1 MVKKFIG
8 GALGLVALAFVVI
21 AVSVVRFDI
30 SRAELAK
37 TYANA
42 SSQFLTLPDGAI
54 AHVRDQGVK
63 NGPALVLIHGSNAS
77 LHTWEPWVRLLGD
90 RFRIVTMDMPGHG
103 LTGGVPNKDYS
114 REGMVAFTHEVTQ
127 ALGLTH
133 YAIGGNSMGGGVAV
147 KYAETYP
154 DELSAL
160 ILVDAAGLPR
170 KVQPGDKIP
179 LAFRLARMPILNKIM
194 LYVTP
199 RSIVAEGLH
208 KIFVDQSK
216 VTDEMVTRYY
226 DLALG
231 EGNRE
236 ATGIRFRQDGPTQA
250 DAEAVSGIRLATLI
264 LWGDKDGLIPV
275 EYAAEFARRIQ
286 GSKVVIYKDVGHVPM
301 EEVADASAKDVR
313 AFLES
318 VVSAQAMGDSRD
330 SSPADAGGGAVN
342 VPALTGK
349 GAVEVS
355 PSAPTDQ
362 PAP

>member
-1 MVKKFIG
+1 MVKKSIG
-8 GALGLVALAFVVI
+8 GALGLVVLALVVI

-30 SRAELAK
+30 PRAELAR

-42 SSQFLTLPDGAI
+42 SSQFLTLPDGTI

-63 NGPALVLIHGSNAS
+63 EGPVLVLVHGSNAS
-77 LHTWEPWVRLLGD
+77 LHTWEPWVSLLGD

-103 LTGGVPNKDYS
+103 LTGGVPDKDYS
-114 REGMVAFTHEVTQ
+114 REGMVAFTHEVAQ

-154 DELSAL
+154 DELTAL
-160 ILVDAAGLPR
+160 VLVDASGLPR
-170 KVQPGDKIP
+170 KAPPGEKIP
-179 LAFRLARMPILNKIM
+179 LVFRLARMPILNRIL

-208 KIFVDQSK
+208 KAFVDQSK
-216 VTDEMVTRYY
+216 VTDEMITRYY

-236 ATGIRFRQDGPTQA
+236 ATGIRFRQEGPTEA
-250 DAEAVSGIRLATLI
+250 DADAVSSIKLPTLI
-264 LWGDKDGLIPV
+264 LWGERDGLIPV
-275 EYAAEFARRIQ
+275 EYADAFARRIQ
-286 GSKVVIYKDVGHVPM
+286 GAKVVIYKDVGHIPM
-301 EEVADASAKDVR
+301 EEVAAASARDVR

-318 VVSAQAMGDSRD
+318 VVSAQAMGASRD

-355 PSAPTDQ
+355 PSAPMDQ